1 MNELPKLSEEE
12 YCAIIDA
19 LFLLS
24 LEKPKILRHN
34 FDSDFFIHLQGLISG
49 TLENCISAYELIKN
63 NRFYAASTVV
73 RSAFEH
79 AIVAVYLHLSKNGVE
94 EAAYL
99 SRKSIDDLMRMA
111 TEAQAPS
118 MSNEKFIRPEFS
130 VEENMEFLTKPNKL
144 HEKFSQSQFLK
155 DIYFVLSQNAHPI
168 SASYMF
174 CEYDSEKGIKVIRRT
189 SLHSD
194 AVTLLPHIF
203 RLSALV
209 LLIDAEISNQ
219 SKLLEAINLL
229 ISKEGFNPN
238 LTLKD

>member
-1 MNELPKLSEEE
+1 MNEFPKLSEEE

-24 LEKPKILRHN
+24 IEKPKILTHN
-34 FDSDFFIHLQGLISG
+34 YDSDFFIHLQGLISG

-63 NRFYAASTVV
+63 ERYYAASTVV

-79 AIVAVYLHLSKNGVE
+79 AIMAVYLHLSKNGVQ
-94 EAAYL
+94 EASYL
-99 SRKSIDDLMRMA
+99 SRKSMDDLMRMA

-118 MSNEKFIRPEFS
+118 MLQEKLIRPEFL
-130 VEENMEFLTKPNKL
+130 VEDKMEFLTKPNKL
-144 HEKFSQSQFLK
+144 NDKFLQSQFLR
-155 DIYFVLSQNAHPI
+155 DIYFILSQNAHPI

-174 CEYDSEKGIKVIRRT
+174 CEYDSAKGIKVIRRT

-194 AVTLLPHIF
+194 AITLLPHIF

-209 LLIDAEISNQ
+209 LLIDAEICNQ

-229 ISKEGFNPN
+229 ISKEGFNPK
-238 LTLKD
+238 LALRD